1 MARIP
6 QEEIDRIK
14 REVSVADLVR
24 ARGIELRGHGE
35 NLIGLCP
42 FHEDRDPSLV
52 ITPAKNLWNC
62 LGACNAGGDVIRWV
76 ERSEHVP
83 FVRAVELLHRRYP
96 QFTDALKRG
105 PRAKAADRA
114 ACPISTDMS
123 ERELMAAVLDYYAK
137 RLNRTDAPEA
147 VRYLENRG
155 LWNEEAV
162 ARFRIGF
169 ADRSLGTLLPYP
181 EGKPGRE
188 LRARLAQLG
197 LYRADSGREHFNG
210 CIVFPVIGRDGEVT
224 EIYGRKVRDDIRHRV
239 GWHLYL
245 PGPHRGIWNGEAL
258 TESKEIVLCEAII
271 DALTFWVNGV
281 RNVIAAYGVN
291 GFTDEMFEAMKA
303 CGTTRVWIAYDRDEA
318 GDAAAAQLATRLGRE
333 GIGCYRVLFPR
344 MMDANEYA
352 RKVAPAAQSLALVV
366 RSAEWIGGPK
376 TKSVVAHG
384 PVPHAVAQP
393 PQQSEPM
400 TIDVEP
406 REPEPIAI
414 TTNET
419 EVPSLAADPD
429 PEPAMLIVREDSL
442 DPSSINLTRGD
453 RSYRVRGLEKNLSY
467 AQLKVVLRVA
477 RGELFFLDQIDL
489 VSARQRAQF
498 IRQAAI
504 DIGVKEEVLKHDL
517 AAVYRELE
525 VLQEKLIAKT
535 LEPKERRP
543 AMSEAE
549 LREASALLRDP
560 LLLERVLVDYE
571 RCGIVGE
578 RTNKLV
584 AFIAAVSRLLDD
596 PLAII
601 IQSSSAAGKTKLM
614 DSVLGFMPEEQRI
627 RYSAMTGQSLFY
639 FEGQDLK
646 HKILAISE
654 EEGAERATYALKL
667 LQSEGQLTIA
677 STGKDPQSG
686 RLVTNEYHVEGPVMI
701 FLTTTS
707 AEIDEELLNRC
718 IVLSVDEDREQTRAI
733 HRLQR
738 EAETLEGML
747 AREERE
753 QILRLHRNAQRLLK
767 PVRVVNP
774 YAPRLTFLDG
784 RTRTR
789 RDHAK
794 YLTLI
799 RTIAL
804 VHQHQRPRKTHQHGG
819 RTIEYIEVTPADIG
833 LANELAHEV
842 LGRSLDELAPQTRRL
857 LELIEREVTRECT
870 ARAVARCDY
879 RFSNRDVRAWSGWS
893 DFQVRTHVH
902 KLITMEY
909 VLVHRGGRGQSFV
922 YELLYDGAG
931 RDGRPFMM
939 GLIDPVGLKLQDN
952 NEPRSAD
959 NEHRKP
965 NNEASTSPQRASNE
979 HGSSETERA
988 SNSSPTDELPRTRRY
1003 KLRNAHQ
1010 GNGRDA
1016 DPSYPIGVAG
1026 KR

>member
-24 ARGIELRGHGE
+24 ARGIELCGHGE

-42 FHEDRDPSLV
+42 FHDDREPSLV

-83 FVRAVELLHRRYP
+83 FVRAVELLHRGYP
-96 QFTDALKRG
+96 HFSDAVKRG
-105 PRAKAADRA
+105 PRTEAIARP
-114 ACPISTDMS
+114 ACPISVEMS
-123 ERELMAAVLDYYAK
+123 DRELTAAVIDYYAK

-147 VRYLENRG
+147 VRYLDQRG
-155 LWNEEAV
+155 IWNEEAL
-162 ARFRIGF
+162 ARFQIGF
-169 ADRSLGTLLPYP
+169 ADRSLGTLLPPP
-181 EGKPGRE
+181 ELKPGRE
-188 LRARLAQLG
+188 LRTRLAQVG
-197 LYRADSGREHFNG
+197 LYRADSRREHFNG
-210 CIVFPVIGRDGEVT
+210 CIVFPVIGREGEVT

-271 DALTFWVNGV
+271 DALTFWVSGI
-281 RNVIAAYGVN
+281 RNVVAAYGVN

-303 CGTTRVWIAYDRDEA
+303 CGTTRVSIAYDRDEA
-318 GDAAAAQLATRLGRE
+318 GDAAAAQLGTRLGRE
-333 GIGCYRVLFPR
+333 GIACYRVLFPR

-352 RKVAPAAQSLALVV
+352 RKVAPAAQSLALAV

-376 TKSVVAHG
+376 TKSVSA
-384 PVPHAVAQP
+384 PAAP
-393 PQQSEPM
+393 PQRSEPI
-400 TIDVEP
+400 TIT
-406 REPEPIAI
+406 PEPVAL
-414 TTNET
+414 TATET
-419 EVPSLAADPD
+419 ALLPLAVD
-429 PEPAMLIVREDSL
+429 PEPQPPVPIVREDAL
-442 DPSSINLTRGD
+442 DLDSINLTRGD

-477 RGELFFLDQIDL
+477 RGELFFLDQVDL

-498 IRQAAI
+498 IRQASI
-504 DIGVKEEVLKHDL
+504 DIGVKEDVLKHDL

-525 VLQEKLIAKT
+525 GLQEKLIAKT
-535 LEPKERRP
+535 LEPKERKP

-549 LREASALLRDP
+549 LREATALLRDP
-560 LLLERVLVDYE
+560 NLLERVLADYE

-584 AFIAAVSRLLDD
+584 AFVAAVSRLLDE

-614 DSVLGFMPEEQRI
+614 DAVLGFMPEEERI

-747 AREERE
+747 AREERQ

-804 VHQHQRPRKTHQHGG
+804 VHQHQRPRKAYVHAG
-819 RTIEYIEVTPADIG
+819 RTIDYIEVTPADIA

-857 LELIEREVTRECT
+857 LELIEREVTREC
-870 ARAVARCDY
+870 ASRAVARCDY

-902 KLITMEY
+902 KLIAMEY

-952 NEPRSAD
+952 NEHRSAN
-959 NEHRKP
+959 NEHQ
-965 NNEASTSPQRASNE
+965 NGENEASTSPQRASNE
-979 HGSSETERA
+979 HGSSELEIA
-988 SNSSPTDELPRTRRY
+988 HNSSGADQLPRTRRY
-1003 KLRNAHQ
+1003 NFENAHQ

-1016 DPSYPIGVAG
+1016 AASYPIGVAG
-1026 KR
+1026 KG

>member
-1 MARIP
+1 VARIP

-14 REVSVADLVR
+14 REVAVADLVR
-24 ARGIELRGHGE
+24 ARGIELRGAGE

-42 FHEDRDPSLV
+42 FHEDREPSLV
-52 ITPAKNLWNC
+52 ITPGKNLWNC

-83 FVRAVELLHRRYP
+83 FVRAVELLHRGYP
-96 QFTDALKRG
+96 HFSDAVKRG
-105 PRAKAADRA
+105 SRPKAIDPP

-123 ERELMAAVLDYYAK
+123 DGKLMAAVLDYYAK
-137 RLNRTDAPEA
+137 RLNRTDAAEA
-147 VRYLENRG
+147 VRYLEQRG
-155 LWNEEAV
+155 IWNEEAID
-162 ARFRIGF
+162 RFHIGF

-181 EGKPGRE
+181 EGKAGRE

-210 CIVFPVIGRDGEVT
+210 CLVFPVTGRDGEVT
-224 EIYGRKVRDDIRHRV
+224 EIYGRKIRDDIRHRV

-245 PGPHRGIWNGEAL
+245 PGPHRGIWNGEVL

-271 DALTFWVNGV
+271 DALTFWISGI

-303 CGTTRVWIAYDRDEA
+303 CGTTRVFVAYDRDEA
-318 GDAAAAQLATRLGRE
+318 GDAASAQLAGRLGRE
-333 GIGCYRVLFPR
+333 GITCYRVLFPR

-352 RKVAPAAQSLALVV
+352 RKVAPAAQSLTLLV

-376 TKSVVAHG
+376 PKSIAAPVA
-384 PVPHAVAQP
+384 P
-393 PQQSEPM
+393 PQHAEPI
-400 TIDVEP
+400 TIEP
-406 REPEPIAI
+406 VHHEPEAADG
-414 TTNET
+414 NET
-419 EVPSLAADPD
+419 ELFSLAA
-429 PEPAMLIVREDSL
+429 EPPTPIMREESTDR
-442 DPSSINLTRGD
+442 SSINLTRGD

-477 RGELFFLDQIDL
+477 CGELFFLDQIDL

-525 VLQEKLIAKT
+525 VLQEQQIAKT
-535 LEPKERRP
+535 LEPKERKP

-549 LREASALLRDP
+549 LREATALLRDP
-560 LLLERVLVDYE
+560 HLLDRVLADYE

-614 DSVLGFMPEEQRI
+614 DAVLGFMPEEQRI

-753 QILRLHRNAQRLLK
+753 QILRLHRNAQRLLR
-767 PVRVVNP
+767 PMRVVNP
-774 YAPRLTFLDG
+774 YAPSLTFLDG

-804 VHQHQRPRKTHQHGG
+804 VHQHQRPCKTHEHHG
-819 RTIEYIEVTPADIG
+819 RTIEYIEVTPADIA

-857 LELIEREVTRECT
+857 LELIEREVTRECA

-902 KLITMEY
+902 KLIAMEY

-939 GLIDPVGLKLQDN
+939 GLIDPVGLKLKDN
-952 NEPRSAD
+952 NEHRSTD
-959 NEHRKP
+959 NEHRKEE
-965 NNEASTSPQRASNE
+965 NEGPTSPQRASNE
-979 HGSSETERA
+979 HGSSEAEIA
-988 SNSSPTDELPRTRRY
+988 PNPNPAGELPRTRRY
-1003 KLRNAHQ
+1003 KLQNAHQ
-1010 GNGRDA
+1010 GNGRDVGA
-1016 DPSYPIGVAG
+1016 SQPIGVVG